1 MLKSK
6 EEGEYAVDCKEKT
19 KVNKTNVPLV
29 ALIISLIMLAQ
40 LIGGIGC
47 LVRKSESVPLIGT
60 AREAVNARIKWLDEQ
75 KFEGPDPLAPLEV
88 NVDSVESEK
97 SRIGRDG
104 DVHVGLSGGAG
115 INIGGG
121 GGIGIGAGVDGGGG
135 IGGGGGGG

>member
-1 MLKSK
+1 
-6 EEGEYAVDCKEKT
+6 
-19 KVNKTNVPLV
+19 
-29 ALIISLIMLAQ
+29 MLAQ

-47 LVRKSESVPLIGT
+47 LVRKSESVPLIDT
-60 AREAVNARIKWLDEQ
+60 AREVVNARIKWLDEQ

-104 DVHVGLSGGAG
+104 DVHAGLGAG

-121 GGIGIGAGVDGGGG
+121 MGIGAGVDGGGG

>member
-1 MLKSK
+1 
-6 EEGEYAVDCKEKT
+6 
-19 KVNKTNVPLV
+19 VNKTNVPLV

-47 LVRKSESVPLIGT
+47 LVRKSESVPLIDT

-88 NVDSVESEK
+88 NVDNVESEK

-104 DVHVGLSGGAG
+104 DVHAGLPAG
-115 INIGGG
+115 IDIGGG
-121 GGIGIGAGVDGGGG
+121 GGIGIGAGIDGGGGIGG